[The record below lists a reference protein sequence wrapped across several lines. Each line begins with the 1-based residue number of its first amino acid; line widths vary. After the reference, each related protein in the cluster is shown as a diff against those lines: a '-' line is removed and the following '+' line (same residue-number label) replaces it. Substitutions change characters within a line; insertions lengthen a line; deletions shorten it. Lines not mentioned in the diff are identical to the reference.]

1 MRRAVVLFSGGLDS
15 MLAARILQRQG
26 FEIDALNIRTTFDCC
41 KVPAAQTAVEM
52 GIRLTVLSVD
62 DNYIDL
68 IRQPRYGYGKGMN
81 PCIDC
86 RIRMCEMARE
96 FMERVGACLV
106 ATGEVVGQRPKSQ
119 KRRDLEIIARSS
131 GLDGHLLRPL
141 SAKLLPAT
149 AVELEGIVDRER
161 LYAFSG
167 RGRVELIALAEEL
180 GLPSIPQP
188 STGCALTETTFA
200 PRVRDLLTH
209 RPTAAR
215 WEFELL
221 NVGRHIRLDEET
233 KIVIGRNA
241 GENAV
246 LELAYR
252 RAASFAA
259 AFLHPENFLGPD
271 AMILGRVDEASIDRA
286 ASLILRYTRRFGPRD
301 AQVRLVHAG
310 TERIVAARVDNTTDQ
325 LPLL

>member
-1 MRRAVVLFSGGLDS
+1 MRHAVVLFSGGLDS

-26 FEIDALNIRTTFDCC
+26 FAVDALNIRTTFDCC

-62 DNYIDL
+62 DDYIDL

-86 RIRMCEMARE
+86 RIRMCEMAKK

-119 KRRDLEIIARSS
+119 KRRDLEIVARAS
-131 GLDGHLLRPL
+131 GLDGRLLRPL
-141 SAKLLPAT
+141 SAKLLPPT
-149 AVELEGIVDRER
+149 VVEREGLVDREK

-167 RGRVELIALAEEL
+167 RSRVELIALAQEL
-180 GLPSIPQP
+180 GLPSVPQP
-188 STGCALTETTFA
+188 STGCALTELTFA
-200 PRVRDLLTH
+200 PRVRDLIAH
-209 RPTAAR
+209 RPTAAS

-221 NVGRHIRLDEET
+221 NVGRHVRLNEQT

-241 GENAV
+241 SENAV

-252 RAASFAA
+252 RAASSAA
-259 AFLHPENFLGPD
+259 AYLHPENFLGPD
-271 AMILGRVDEASIDRA
+271 AMIFGRVDEAAIDRT
-286 ASLILRYTRRFGPRD
+286 ASLILHYTRRFDPQN
-301 AQVRLVHAG
+301 AQVRLDHAG
-310 TERIVAARVDNTTDQ
+310 ALRIIAARVDETADQ
-325 LPLL
+325 LPRL